1 MVPVEDFTS
10 FREPYFK
17 SPSGFGLDD
26 DFLLVVDGDTLMVYY
41 DGDIIM
47 GMVIMSI

>member
-26 DFLLVVDGDTLMVYY
+26 NDFLLVVDGDI
-41 DGDIIM
+41 IIM
-47 GMVIMSI
+47 MVIH